1 MQKVK
6 VKSEILRCMYTLNFF
21 SQYSVSDWDLSCPHT
36 CIFDRSLSTDL
47 ICTDQIGQISASV
60 WGAAD
65 QIWHIRSLVLIFHH
79 VGIPY
84 PPANII
90 AKCVAGT
97 GRDVTDTGDD
107 RFMDTDFITCTIY
120 WNI

>member
-1 MQKVK
+1 MGSLTRRKRHIHALVCNKDNQNYKVH
-6 VKSEILRCMYTLNFF
+6 STFILP
-21 SQYSVSDWDLSCPHT
+21 LSCPHT
-36 CIFDRSLSTDL
+36 CISDRSVSTDL

-60 WGAAD
+60 WGATN
-65 QIWHIRSLVLIFHH
+65 QIWYIRSLILIFHH
-79 VGIPY
+79 VEIPY

-90 AKCVAGT
+90 AKCVAGS

-120 WNI
+120 